1 MSREEMM
8 DLLLGVAVVALG
20 YALYK
25 RHQAAQGNVAP
36 SPGAAPIT
44 GIPAAPEVYQDAA
57 GNYVFDMDR
66 LFEGVL

>member
-1 MSREEMM
+1 MNKDEMM

-25 RHQAAQGNVAP
+25 RHQATKAQSFGP
-36 SPGAAPIT
+36 PIT
-44 GIPAAPEVYQDAA
+44 GIPAAPEVQQDAS
-57 GNYVFDMDR
+57 GNYFFDMDK

>member
-1 MSREEMM
+1 MSQQEMM

-20 YALYK
+20 YAIYK
-25 RHQAAQGNVAP
+25 RHQAGKGGQTN
-36 SPGAAPIT
+36 APIT
-44 GIPAAPEVYQDAA
+44 GIPAAPEVYIDEN